1 MKSLSTML
9 PLTLALGGVVATL
22 AMVLPMDPGSRTSA
36 LIGALVASL
45 AGAVTM
51 VLKTLLGRGLTGNA
65 ALKALMTA
73 QGLAFM
79 LRLVAVGLGAVLLRQ
94 DESLSAM
101 AFVIAFFVVSLGQQV
116 LETRSLLSGSSTK
129 VKVIS

>member
-9 PLTLALGGVVATL
+9 PLSLAFGGVVATL
-22 AMVLPMDPGSRTSA
+22 AVVLPMDASSHTSA
-36 LIGALVASL
+36 VLGASIASA

-51 VLKTLLGRGLTGNA
+51 VLKTVLGRGLTGNA

-79 LRLVAVGLGAVLLRQ
+79 LRLLAVGLGAVVLRQ

-101 AFVIAFFVVSLGQQV
+101 AFVIAFFVVSLGQQA

-129 VKVIS
+129 VIS

>member
-22 AMVLPMDPGSRTSA
+22 AMVLPMDATSRTSA
-36 LIGALVASL
+36 LIGALTASA

-79 LRLVAVGLGAVLLRQ
+79 LRLLAVGLGAAVVRQ
-94 DESLSAM
+94 DESLSPM

-116 LETRSLLSGSSTK
+116 LETRTLLSGSGTN

>member
-9 PLTLALGGVVATL
+9 PLTLALGGVVAAL
-22 AMVLPMDPGSRTSA
+22 AFVLPLDTSSRDSA
-36 LIGALVASL
+36 LLGALIASA

-51 VLKTLLGRGLTGNA
+51 VLKNLLGKGLTGNA

-73 QGLAFM
+73 QGLSFL
-79 LRLVAVGLGAVLLRQ
+79 LRLLAIGLGAIVVRQ
-94 DESLSAM
+94 NEALSAM
-101 AFVIAFFVVSLGQQV
+101 AFVIAFFVVSLGQQA
-116 LETRSLLSGSSTK
+116 LETRSLLSGSK